1 MRVLYV
7 TGHYPPDF
15 VSGATL
21 QVQRLAEAVQR
32 LGHEVAVLSGA
43 IADPALGDGAVRR
56 DVVNGVAVHWIGTA
70 HRVEQDVDEN
80 WQNPHAAR
88 LAAELM
94 ANWRPDVV
102 HCHALQTLGGEVV
115 GLAADAGATTV
126 VTMHDFWWWCP
137 RLFLVDRQLQ
147 PCPPVVH
154 GGGCPCART
163 AEWREARQ
171 RSLAPHLAVAD
182 LVLVPSGVMRD
193 AVVANGLAP
202 ARVEVD
208 ENDLDL
214 PATLERPDHAG
225 DVRFLYVG
233 GDSPLKGA
241 AVLADAVG
249 RLRSVSG
256 WRLSLPGSQQPP
268 RRRWRTRVDP
278 RLTYGP
284 AFGRTEVAAVL
295 ADADVLVLPSI
306 ARESYSLATREAL
319 AAGVAVITSDCLGP
333 LEVVRDGV
341 NGLVV
346 PTGDAAALAAAM
358 RRVIDDR
365 AELAT
370 LRAGAAASPRTARTP
385 DEHAAALIE
394 RYRRL
399 PGRNGVSG
407 SMSG

>member
-21 QVQRLAEAVQR
+21 QVQRLAESVR
-32 LGHEVAVLSGA
+32 ELGHEVAVLSGA
-43 IADPALGDGAVRR
+43 VNDPSLGDGELRVAS
-56 DVVNGVAVHWIGTA
+56 VNGVPVHWLGTA
-70 HRVEQDVDEN
+70 ERTDQDRDGN

-88 LAAELM
+88 VAAELL

-102 HCHALQTLGGEVV
+102 HSHALQTLGGDVV
-115 GLAADAGATTV
+115 ALASAGAASV

-137 RLFLVDRQLQ
+137 RLFLVDRTLR
-147 PCPPVVH
+147 PCPPVVA

-171 RSLAPHLAVAD
+171 RSLAPMLAAAD
-182 LVLVPSGVMRD
+182 LVLVPSAVMRE
-193 AVVANGLAP
+193 AVIANGLDP
-202 ARVEVD
+202 AIVEVD

-214 PATLERPDHAG
+214 PGVVERHEHDG

-241 AVLADAVG
+241 AVLAAAAR
-249 RLRSVSG
+249 RLRATRG
-256 WRLSLPGSQQPP
+256 WRLTLPGSHPP
-268 RRRWRTRVDP
+268 PAGRWWRRSDR
-278 RLTYGP
+278 RLIYPP
-284 AFGRTEVAAVL
+284 AFDRDSAAAVF
-295 ADADVLVLPSI
+295 ADADVLVVPSL

-319 AAGVAVITSDCLGP
+319 AAGLAVVTSDCLGP
-333 LEVVRDGV
+333 LEVVHDGV

-346 PTGDAAALAAAM
+346 PTGDPVALADAM
-358 RRVIDDR
+358 RRLVEDR
-365 AELAT
+365 ALLGA
-370 LRAGAAASPRTARTP
+370 LQRGAAASPRPLRTRR
-385 DEHAAALIE
+385 EHAAALVE
-394 RYRRL
+394 RYADL
-399 PGRNGVSG
+399 PSRHWTSG